1 MSGHN
6 KWTQIKR
13 QKAKTDAQKSK
24 LFSKYS
30 KLITTAV
37 KVAGGD
43 ANDPNVRMAVEKAR
57 EYNMPN
63 ENIERAIKKAT
74 SDNSAIMEKI
84 IYETYGPGGTA
95 LIIEAL
101 TENRNKAAQ
110 EVKFILSNHN
120 MSLAGIGSAAWAFTK
135 THDGWTPNT
144 TVPLNESDSLLL
156 EKVIEE
162 LENNDEVQEVFT
174 NAE

>member
-43 ANDPNVRMAVEKAR
+43 ANDPNVRMAVDKAR

-74 SDNSAIMEKI
+74 TDNSAAMEKI
-84 IYETYGPGGTA
+84 VYEAYGPGGTA

-101 TENRNKAAQ
+101 TDNRNKAAQ
-110 EVKFILSNHN
+110 EVKSILSNHN

-135 THDGWTPNT
+135 THDGWIPNT
-144 TVPLNESDSLLL
+144 TTPLNESDSLLL